1 MFEGYARCSTWEED
15 PNSQVKELE
24 KVRKDI
30 PANENETPS
39 AKLEERRIAA
49 IIARFEKDALARFT
63 SIPTRIRQHVR
74 KFRPD
79 WYILIR
85 RHWDIHGHFPRLI
98 RPRTFNDKVLHRM
111 LFDRRAVLTQVA
123 DKAAVR
129 DYVKARLGRHLLAER
144 YYITIDPDTIPF
156 DKLPDRFVVKSTHGS
171 GMVQIVTDKST
182 LDRATLIETCR
193 GWLRYSFYE
202 DTREWAYQNI
212 EPRIIVE
219 QFIDDGTGNTPN
231 DYKLFVFDGA
241 VEMIQVDTARF
252 SDHRRRLYTPTWEK
266 LPVWYAY
273 DDISG
278 EVPRPRHLQQMI
290 AAAEALGR
298 GLDFIRADFYDTPD
312 RVYFGELTTTPECGY
327 GLFRPDEFDHHLGR
341 RWKLPNAGA
350 LRKR

>member
-1 MFEGYARCSTWEED
+1 MFC
-15 PNSQVKELE
+15 
-24 KVRKDI
+24 
-30 PANENETPS
+30 ENP

-49 IIARFEKDALARFT
+49 IVARSEKDALARFT
-63 SIPTRIRQHVR
+63 SIPARIRQHVR

-79 WYILIR
+79 WYLLIR
-85 RHWDIHGHFPRLI
+85 RHWHRHGHFPRLI

-129 DYVKARLGRHLLAER
+129 DYVEARLGSHFLPER

-156 DKLPDRFVVKSTHGS
+156 DKLPERFVVKPTHGS

-202 DTREWAYQNI
+202 DKREWVYKNI

-219 QFIDDGTGNTPN
+219 QFIDDGTGNAPN

-241 VEMIQVDTARF
+241 VEMIKVHTARF

-266 LPVWYAY
+266 LPVLDKY

-278 EVPRPRHLQQMI
+278 ECPRPCHLQQMI

-312 RVYFGELTTTPECGY
+312 RVYFGELTTTPGCGY
-327 GLFRPDEFDHHLGR
+327 GRFRPDEFDHHLGR
-341 RWKLPNAGA
+341 RWKLPNLGA

>member
-111 LFDRRAVLTQVA
+111 LFDRR
-123 DKAAVR
+123 R
-129 DYVKARLGRHLLAER
+129 
-144 YYITIDPDTIPF
+144 
-156 DKLPDRFVVKSTHGS
+156 S
-171 GMVQIVTDKST
+171 
-182 LDRATLIETCR
+182 
-193 GWLRYSFYE
+193 
-202 DTREWAYQNI
+202 
-212 EPRIIVE
+212 
-219 QFIDDGTGNTPN
+219 
-231 DYKLFVFDGA
+231 
-241 VEMIQVDTARF
+241 
-252 SDHRRRLYTPTWEK
+252 
-266 LPVWYAY
+266 
-273 DDISG
+273 
-278 EVPRPRHLQQMI
+278 
-290 AAAEALGR
+290 
-298 GLDFIRADFYDTPD
+298 
-312 RVYFGELTTTPECGY
+312 
-327 GLFRPDEFDHHLGR
+327 
-341 RWKLPNAGA
+341 
-350 LRKR
+350 